1 MHGTIKCKMRQF
13 LKEKDANLETKP
25 KCMALVW
32 AAFVAIREQNT
43 QTKGT
48 HSA

>member
-1 MHGTIKCKMRQF
+1 MRQF
-13 LKEKDANLETKP
+13 LKEKDANLETETKP